1 MDENILCVSC
11 RIMNWNFD
19 RKEYELDFELEEL
32 NKNNIHLQQNLCNT
46 CHVNDIK
53 DTTEICVQSSREN
66 KNN

>member
-1 MDENILCVSC
+1 
-11 RIMNWNFD
+11 MNWNFD
-19 RKEYELDFELEEL
+19 RKKYELDFELEEL